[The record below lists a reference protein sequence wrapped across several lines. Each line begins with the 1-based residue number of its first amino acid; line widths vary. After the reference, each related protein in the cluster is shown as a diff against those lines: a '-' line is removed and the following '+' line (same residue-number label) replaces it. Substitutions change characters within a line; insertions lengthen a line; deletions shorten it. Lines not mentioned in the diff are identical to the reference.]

1 MRIRGLIS
9 VAGLVTIAASIVA
22 PVHLLRAQ
30 TAAPSASEASQSF
43 DPHNLDGVWAG
54 DIRPGND
61 RSGNT
66 TPEPPL
72 TEWAKQHLLYKGI
85 SHDVLSGT
93 LIDPNRTPTPG
104 SFDRRTKIY
113 YSKDQYGVPSNDPDG
128 EYPGKNCEP
137 LGPPAEYDVP
147 YIANLELITTRA
159 GDRIF
164 QMFEFHREWRT
175 FWLDRD
181 HPKHVDPTFQG
192 DSSAHWESNTLVVDT
207 IGFNGKSMINGMVG
221 HSKSDAFHMVERFTR
236 VDHDHLH
243 IEMTYMDQKAWGDRA
258 WTGFHRY
265 YHLVPNEDFIEFI
278 CSQSET
284 AEYDKEVTDE
294 LKKKPPK

>member
-1 MRIRGLIS
+1 MKIRGVALL
-9 VAGLVTIAASIVA
+9 AGLVAVLSVA
-22 PVHLLRAQ
+22 PIHSLRAQ
-30 TAAPSASEASQSF
+30 NAAPSASKSSQSF
-43 DPHNLDGVWAG
+43 DPHDLDGVWAG

-113 YSKDQYGVPSNDPDG
+113 YSKDQYGVISNDPDG

-147 YIANLELITTRA
+147 YIANLELLTTRA

-181 HPKHVDPTFQG
+181 HPKHLDPTFQG
-192 DSSAHWESNTLVVDT
+192 DSSAHWEGNTLVVDT

-221 HSKSDAFHMVERFTR
+221 HSKSDAFHMVERLTR

-243 IEMTYMDQKAWGDRA
+243 IEMTYMDQKAWGDGA

-284 AEYDKEVTDE
+284 AHYDKQVTDQ
-294 LKKKPPK
+294 LKKNSPSK